1 MSSSVFNTKV
11 YAQIARRT
19 QAEGI
24 VMLEN
29 RDKALPLAAG
39 SRIALF
45 GRSQFQYY
53 KSGTGSGGMVNT
65 TYVTGVREAILERK
79 AYLLA
84 PSLEAA
90 YEKWLPDHPF
100 DQGSGW
106 GTEPWFQEEMEISPE
121 LAARAAQEADAAVVI
136 IGRTAG
142 EDKDNKP
149 ERGSYYLT
157 ETEETML
164 RNVCAAFSRTIV
176 LLNVGNIIDMNW
188 VSKYAP
194 SAVLYIWQGGQEG
207 GNGVLDVLTGEVSP
221 SGKLTDTIA
230 EKISDYPSDPN
241 FGDPDRDFYAEDIYV
256 GYRYFETFA
265 KDKVLYPFGFGLSYT
280 TFEIQGQGMESI
292 SDTTITFRARVLN
305 TGSVKGKEVVQI
317 YCEAPQGELGKPA
330 RSLCAYRKTILL
342 DPGQSQDLKF
352 KVPVK
357 AIASYD
363 DGGVTGNKSCWVLE
377 GGTYNFHIG
386 NSVRSTKPCGS
397 LQLSGTAVIEQLE
410 EAMAPIRAFDR
421 IKPVKAESAGSS
433 SSAEAAGGD
442 SSAEACRK
450 EGAAAGNSPY
460 AVSYEPVPLRTTSP
474 LERRAE
480 RLPQEIPYT
489 GDRGYRLIDV
499 ADGKVTMETFL
510 AQLTDEDLICLTRG
524 EGMCSPK
531 VTPGTAA
538 AFGGV
543 TDSLLKFGIPLGCC
557 SDGPSGIR
565 MDSGAKAFSMP
576 SGTCQACTWN
586 NVLIKELYDWE
597 GMELRKNR
605 IDSLLGPGM
614 NIHRHPLNG
623 RNFEYFSEDPFLTG
637 KMAVM
642 QLRGMRE
649 SAIASTIKHFCA
661 NNQEYRRMKVD
672 SVISERALREIYLR
686 GFEMA
691 VREGAATSVMTTY
704 GSVNGAWT
712 ASQYDL
718 LTTILRGQFGF
729 GGIVMTDWWAAGS
742 EENGPESIRQTS
754 TMIRAQNDLYMVTFS
769 AEDNA
774 NGDDTAEGLKEGR
787 ITRGELQR
795 AAYNICRY
803 LMDTPA
809 FLRLYGIGTDLD
821 AMLDKAREE
830 EAESGEAAIRIRVG
844 TSCEIPTEQIRT
856 ERGATNIIEA
866 QVEQRGTYL
875 LELEARSELD
885 NSLAQIPMTVSIGSH
900 MIGTVSLNGAQTEWT
915 PLSIQLP
922 AVMSFTFY
930 LKLFFAQGGMG
941 IRGLRL
947 SLSES
952 SEGDV
957 ADHLSGRQTE

>member
-1 MSSSVFNTKV
+1 MREMVFNTQV
-11 YAQIARRT
+11 YASVARKA

-29 RDKALPLAAG
+29 RDRALPLEKG

-65 TYVTGVREAILERK
+65 SYVTGVREAILQRE
-79 AYLLA
+79 AYVLA
-84 PSLEAA
+84 PSLEKA
-90 YEKWLPDHPF
+90 YEAWLPDHPF
-100 DQGSGW
+100 DQGCGW
-106 GTEPWFQEEMEISPE
+106 GTEPWFQEEMVISQE
-121 LAARAAQEADAAVVI
+121 LVAAAAQEAEAAIVI

-142 EDKDNKP
+142 EDQDNKP
-149 ERGSYYLT
+149 EGGSYYLT
-157 ETEETML
+157 DQEETML
-164 RNVCAAFSRTIV
+164 ERVCAAFPRTIV

-188 VSKYAP
+188 VSKYRPA
-194 SAVLYIWQGGQEG
+194 AVLYIWQGGQEG
-207 GNGVLDVLTGEVSP
+207 GNGVLDVLTGEVTP

-230 EKISDYPSDPN
+230 YKVSDYPSDAN

-265 KDKVLYPFGFGLSYT
+265 KEKVMYPFGYGLSYT
-280 TFEIQGQGMESI
+280 TFEIRGQGMQSI
-292 SDTTITFRARVLN
+292 SDDTINFRARVVN
-305 TGSVKGKEVVQI
+305 TGAARGKEVVQI
-317 YCEAPQGELGKPA
+317 YCEAPQGKLGKPV
-330 RSLCAYRKTILL
+330 RVLCAYRKTITL
-342 DPGQSQDLKF
+342 DPGQYQDLRF

-363 DGGVTGNKSCWVLE
+363 DSGVTGFKSCWVLE
-377 GGTYNFHIG
+377 EGNYVFHMG
-386 NSVRSTKPCGS
+386 NSVRNTKECGS
-397 LQLSGTAVIEQLE
+397 IMLSGTAPIEQLE

-421 IKPVKAESAGSS
+421 MKPAADPSS
-433 SSAEAAGGD
+433 ENG
-442 SSAEACRK
+442 
-450 EGAAAGNSPY
+450 Y
-460 AVSYEPVPLRTTSP
+460 VVSYELAPLRTVAP
-474 LERRAE
+474 LARRAQ
-480 RLPQEIPYT
+480 RMPAEIAYT
-489 GDRGYRLIDV
+489 GDKGYRLCDV
-499 ADGKVTMETFL
+499 GDGKISMETFL

-543 TDSLLKFGIPLGCC
+543 TDRLLGFGIPLGCC
-557 SDGPSGIR
+557 TDGPSGIR
-565 MDSGAKAFSMP
+565 MDCGAKAFSMP
-576 SGTCQACTWN
+576 SGTCLACTWN
-586 NVLIKELYDWE
+586 HVIVKELYNWE
-597 GMELRKNR
+597 GLELRKNR

-623 RNFEYFSEDPFLTG
+623 RNFEYFSEDPLITG

-649 SAIASTIKHFCA
+649 SMAAGTIKHFCA

-686 GFEMA
+686 GFEIA

-742 EENGPESIRQTS
+742 EENGPESIKQTS

-769 AEDNA
+769 SEKNA
-774 NGDDTAEGLKEGR
+774 NGDDTAQGLAEGR

-795 AAYNICRY
+795 SAYNICRF
-803 LMDTPA
+803 LIDTPA
-809 FLRLYGIGTDLD
+809 YLRMYGRETDLD
-821 AMLDKAREE
+821 RKLDQVREE
-830 EAESGEAAIRIRVG
+830 EDKNIGIDLKVHIGRTCELPADRIK
-844 TSCEIPTEQIRT
+844 T
-856 ERGATNIIEA
+856 ERGAMNTIEA
-866 QVEQRGTYL
+866 QIDERGTYL
-875 LELEARSELD
+875 IEMEVRSELD
-885 NSLAQIPMTVSIGSH
+885 NDLAQIPMAISI
-900 MIGTVSLNGAQTEWT
+900 V
-915 PLSIQLP
+915 LP
-922 AVMSFTFY
+922 SVMSFTFY
-930 LKLFFAQGGMG
+930 LKIFFAQGGMG
-941 IRGLRL
+941 IRSCKL
-947 SLSES
+947 SLLES
-952 SEGDV
+952 QEGDV
-957 ADHLSGRQTE
+957 ADHLSGRQTEAD

>member
-1 MSSSVFNTKV
+1 MRRSVFNTEV
-11 YAQIARRT
+11 YASIARKT

-29 RDKALPLAAG
+29 RDHALPLEAG
-39 SRIALF
+39 SRVALF

-65 TYVTGVREAILERK
+65 AYVTGVREAILERK
-79 AYLLA
+79 AYALA
-84 PSLEAA
+84 PSPEAA

-100 DQGSGW
+100 DQGFGW

-121 LAARAAQEADAAVVI
+121 LARKAAQEADAAIVI

-142 EDKDNKP
+142 EDQDNKP
-149 ERGSYYLT
+149 EGGSYYLT

-164 RNVCAAFSRTIV
+164 ERVCAAFTRTIV

-188 VSKYAP
+188 VSKYSP

-207 GNGVLDVLTGEVSP
+207 GNGVLDVLTGEVCP
-221 SGKLTDTIA
+221 SGKLSDTIA
-230 EKISDYPSDPN
+230 RRISDYPSDAN

-265 KDKVLYPFGFGLSYT
+265 RDKVLYPFGFGLSYT

-292 SDTTITFRARVLN
+292 SDTTITFRARVIN
-305 TGSVKGKEVVQI
+305 TGKVKGKEVAQI
-317 YCEAPQGELGKPA
+317 YCEAPQGRLGKPA

-342 DPGQSQDLKF
+342 DPGEYQDLKF

-377 GGTYNFHIG
+377 EGTYYFHIG
-386 NSVRSTKPCGS
+386 NSVRNTKPCGS

-421 IKPVKAESAGSS
+421 MKPAVSGGEAD
-433 SSAEAAGGD
+433 AEAAEASVKAGK
-442 SSAEACRK
+442 SAD
-450 EGAAAGNSPY
+450 AAAGESSPY
-460 AVSYEPVPLRTTSP
+460 AVIYEPVPLRTVPP
-474 LERRAE
+474 LERRAR
-480 RLPQEIPYT
+480 RLPKEIPYT
-489 GDRGYRLIDV
+489 GDKGYRLIDV

-510 AQLTDEDLICLTRG
+510 AQLSDEDLICLTRG

-565 MDSGAKAFSMP
+565 MDSGTKAFSMP

-614 NIHRHPLNG
+614 NIHRHPLGG
-623 RNFEYFSEDPFLTG
+623 RNFEYFSEDPLLTG

-649 SAIASTIKHFCA
+649 SAAAGTIKHFCA

-672 SVISERALREIYLR
+672 AVISERALREIYLR
-686 GFEMA
+686 GFEIA

-742 EENGPESIRQTS
+742 EENGPESIKQTS
-754 TMIRAQNDLYMVTFS
+754 TMIRAQNDLYMVTSS
-769 AEDNA
+769 AENNT
-774 NGDDTAEGLKEGR
+774 NGDDTAEGLA
-787 ITRGELQR
+787 ELQR
-795 AAYNICRY
+795 AAFNICRF
-803 LMDTPA
+803 LCDTPA
-809 FLRLYGIGTDLD
+809 FLRMNGIETDLD
-821 AMLDKAREE
+821 VMLAKAREE
-830 EAESGEAAIRIRVG
+830 EEENEDAAAKIHVS
-844 TSCEIPTEQIRT
+844 TSCGIPSDLVRT
-856 ERGATNIIEA
+856 GRGTMNIIEV
-866 QVEQRGTYL
+866 QIEKRGTYL

-885 NSLAQIPMTVSIGSH
+885 NALAQIPMTVSVGSRV
-900 MIGTVSLNGAQTEWT
+900 IETVSLNGAQTEWT
-915 PLSIQLP
+915 KLAIEIPSM
-922 AVMSFTFY
+922 MSSVFY
-930 LKLFFAQGGMG
+930 LKIFFALGGMG
-941 IRGLRL
+941 IRNCRL
-947 SLSES
+947 SLLEPQ
-952 SEGDV
+952 E
-957 ADHLSGRQTE
+957 

>member
-1 MSSSVFNTKV
+1 MRRSVFNTEV
-11 YAQIARRT
+11 YASIARKT

-29 RDKALPLAAG
+29 RDHALPLEAG
-39 SRIALF
+39 SRVALF

-65 TYVTGVREAILERK
+65 AYVTGVREAILERK
-79 AYLLA
+79 AYALA
-84 PSLEAA
+84 PSPEAA

-100 DQGSGW
+100 DQGFGW

-121 LAARAAQEADAAVVI
+121 LARKAAQEADAAIVI

-142 EDKDNKP
+142 EDQDNKP
-149 ERGSYYLT
+149 EGGSYYLT

-164 RNVCAAFSRTIV
+164 ERVCAAFTRTIV

-188 VSKYAP
+188 VSKYRP

-207 GNGVLDVLTGEVSP
+207 GNGVLDVLTGEVCP
-221 SGKLTDTIA
+221 SGKLSDTIA
-230 EKISDYPSDPN
+230 RRISDYPSDAN

-265 KDKVLYPFGFGLSYT
+265 RDKVLYPFGFGLSYT

-292 SDTTITFRARVLN
+292 SDTTITFRARVIN
-305 TGSVKGKEVVQI
+305 TGKVKGKEVAQI
-317 YCEAPQGELGKPA
+317 YCEAPQGRLGKPA

-342 DPGQSQDLKF
+342 DPGEYQDLKF

-377 GGTYNFHIG
+377 EGTYYFHIG
-386 NSVRSTKPCGS
+386 NSVRNTKLCGS

-421 IKPVKAESAGSS
+421 MKPAVSGGEAD
-433 SSAEAAGGD
+433 AEAAEASVKAGK
-442 SSAEACRK
+442 SAD
-450 EGAAAGNSPY
+450 AAAGESSPY
-460 AVSYEPVPLRTTSP
+460 AVIYEPVPLRTVPP
-474 LERRAE
+474 LERRAR
-480 RLPQEIPYT
+480 RLPKEIPYT
-489 GDRGYRLIDV
+489 GEKGYRLIDV

-510 AQLTDEDLICLTRG
+510 AQLSDEDLICLTRG

-565 MDSGAKAFSMP
+565 MDSGTKAFSMP

-614 NIHRHPLNG
+614 NIHRHPLGG
-623 RNFEYFSEDPFLTG
+623 RNFEYFSEDPLLTG

-649 SAIASTIKHFCA
+649 SAAAGTIKHFCA

-672 SVISERALREIYLR
+672 AVISERALREIYLR
-686 GFEMA
+686 GFEIA

-742 EENGPESIRQTS
+742 EENGPESIKQTS
-754 TMIRAQNDLYMVTFS
+754 TMIRAQNDLYMVTSS
-769 AEDNA
+769 AENNT
-774 NGDDTAEGLKEGR
+774 NGDDTAEGLAEGR

-795 AAYNICRY
+795 AAFNICRF
-803 LMDTPA
+803 LCDTPA
-809 FLRLYGIGTDLD
+809 FLRMNGIETDLD
-821 AMLDKAREE
+821 VMLAKAREE
-830 EAESGEAAIRIRVG
+830 EEENEDAAAKIHVS
-844 TSCEIPTEQIRT
+844 TSCGIPSDLVRT
-856 ERGATNIIEA
+856 GRGTMNIIEV
-866 QVEQRGTYL
+866 QIEKRGTYL

-885 NSLAQIPMTVSIGSH
+885 NALAQIPMTVSVGSRV
-900 MIGTVSLNGAQTEWT
+900 IETVSLNGAQTEWT
-915 PLSIQLP
+915 KLAIEIPSMMIS
-922 AVMSFTFY
+922 VFY
-930 LKLFFAQGGMG
+930 LKIFFALGGMG
-941 IRGLRL
+941 IRNCRL
-947 SLSES
+947 SLLEPQ
-952 SEGDV
+952 E
-957 ADHLSGRQTE
+957 